1 MKRTLALVLALCMVL
16 CLTGCRKNN
25 KKETAPAAPAVPTPT
40 PNEVFEVKLS
50 LENLFTYFD
59 YKEYRADVRDEN
71 SSEIDSSTIA
81 YGLQLKPQFTAANDL
96 EHKDT
101 MLLRFEADG
110 VVMSGDF
117 QINFNDLSYTGYA
130 DTNERVHVSETLHF
144 WPKGDRTTTWA
155 FGNYS
160 SSNIMFFDSF
170 RVTQVTGS
178 VFLKMADLN
187 ATPTPTFIPVPMG

>member
-1 MKRTLALVLALCMVL
+1 MKRTLALVLALCMLL
-16 CLTGCRKNN
+16 CLAGCRKKS
-25 KKETAPAAPAVPTPT
+25 KKETEPAVPAVPTPT

-50 LENLFTYFD
+50 LDNLFTYFD

-117 QINFNDLSYTGYA
+117 QINFTDLSYTGYA

-178 VFLKMADLN
+178 VFLKMADLS
-187 ATPTPTFIPVPMG
+187 ATPTPTFIPVPAG

>member
-1 MKRTLALVLALCMVL
+1 MKRTLALVLALCMLL
-16 CLTGCRKNN
+16 CLTGCKRKN

-117 QINFNDLSYTGYA
+117 QINFTDLSYTGYA

-187 ATPTPTFIPVPMG
+187 ATPTPTFIPVPAG

>member
-1 MKRTLALVLALCMVL
+1 MKRTLALVLALCMLL
-16 CLTGCRKNN
+16 CLTGCRRKNQ
-25 KKETAPAAPAVPTPT
+25 KETAPAAPAVPTPT

-160 SSNIMFFDSF
+160 NSNIMFFDSF

-187 ATPTPTFIPVPMG
+187 ATPTPTFIPVPAG